1 MLLQLESEKLASG
14 ETVLQSQLQQIV
26 RGLRIIESANPE
38 LVCTLIIDEKKEE
51 NT

>member
-14 ETVLQSQLQQIV
+14 ETVLQTQLQQII

-38 LVCTLIIDEKKEE
+38 LICTLMIEEKKEGR
-51 NT
+51 T